1 MAMKLQKK
9 DTPVCRV
16 YYCGDVP
23 RAVRDFLIEKAP
35 PAICSQ

>member
-9 DTPVCRV
+9 DTVCRV
-16 YYCGDVP
+16 YYSGDVP
-23 RAVRDFLIEKAP
+23 RAVRNFLIQKAP